1 MFAKQLGMQNYRKT
15 LYQNY
20 YSTHS
25 GKIDETV
32 QLQHFNQQVRYFKRE
47 FEREL
52 PADKSIAILDVGCG
66 TGSLIKAVN
75 ELGYENTKGI
85 DLSEEQVAMARKFGV
100 DNVEQADLHDF
111 LAQSDA
117 KFDVI
122 FAVDLIEHLT
132 KDELVEFLSNLKQ
145 GLIEG
150 GKVVFRTPNMDTPLA
165 SVFAFADFTHEVFLN
180 KSSATQLM
188 QATGY
193 KDVQVTEGIV
203 FIENPVKE
211 FIRKVGWSITKFCL
225 KLQLFFTARTWGDV
239 LFTPNIVIS
248 AKK

>member
-25 GKIDETV
+25 GKSDKAV

-47 FEREL
+47 FKQQL
-52 PADKSIAILDVGCG
+52 PADKQITILDVGCG
-66 TGSLIKAVN
+66 TGSLIQALN
-75 ELGYENTKGI
+75 EMGYANTTGI
-85 DLSEEQVAMARKFGV
+85 DLSEEQVAMAHEFGV
-100 DNVEQADLHDF
+100 TSVAQADLHDF
-111 LAQSDA
+111 LASSNA

-132 KDELVEFLSNLKQ
+132 KDELVDFLTRLKD
-145 GLIEG
+145 GLNDG

-180 KSSATQLM
+180 KSSAMQIM

-193 KDVQVTEGIV
+193 THVEVTEGIV

-211 FIRKVGWSITKFCL
+211 LMRKLGWSMTKFCL
-225 KLQLFFTARTWGDV
+225 KLQLFFTARTWDEV
-239 LFTPNIVIS
+239 VFTPNIVIS
-248 AKK
+248 GKK